1 MNIAICDDEIFETE
15 HLERL
20 INDYALQRD
29 YDLHCR
35 RFTSGAELLLQE
47 EKFDLYFLDYKMGE
61 MNGVE
66 LAQSLKEKFHRS
78 VTVCFL
84 TNYEAAALEVINNRV
99 YADGFLKKPVDPV
112 LLYDKLEQFY
122 RASFS
127 GRLELKKGKGYQT
140 VYTQDVLYIEADGK
154 RSIFHFDDHAE
165 SYNYLLTKLES
176 DVLHNVCFY
185 RIHRSFIVNLQYVA
199 RYDSKHVTLID
210 GTILPL
216 KTRNFRDVYRDFLFQ
231 SNS

>member
-66 LAQSLKEKFHRS
+66 LAQALKEKFHRS

-140 VYTQDVLYIEADGK
+140 VYTQDVLYIEANGK

-165 SYNYLLTKLES
+165 SYNYLLTKLET

>member
-15 HLERL
+15 HLEQL
-20 INDYALQRD
+20 INTYAQQRD

-35 RFTSGAELLLQE
+35 RFTSGAALLGQE

-99 YADGFLKKPVDPV
+99 YADGFLKKPVEPK

-140 VYTQDVLYIEADGK
+140 VYTQEVMYIEADGK
-154 RSIFHFDDHAE
+154 RSTFHFADRTE
-165 SYNYLLTKLES
+165 NYNYLLTKLES
-176 DVLHNVCFY
+176 EVLHNVCFY
-185 RIHRSFIVNLQYVA
+185 RIHRSFIVNLQYVL
-199 RYDSKHVTLID
+199 RYDSKTVTLTD
-210 GTILPL
+210 GTVLPL

>member
-15 HLERL
+15 HLEQL
-20 INDYALQRD
+20 INTYAQQRD

-35 RFTSGAELLLQE
+35 RFTSGAALLGQE

-99 YADGFLKKPVDPV
+99 YADGFLKKPVEPK

-140 VYTQDVLYIEADGK
+140 VYAQDVLYIEADGK
-154 RSIFHFDDHAE
+154 RSTFHFADHTE

-176 DVLHNVCFY
+176 EVLHNVCFY
-185 RIHRSFIVNLQYVA
+185 RIHRSFIVNLQYVL
-199 RYDSKHVTLID
+199 RYDSKTVTLTD
-210 GTILPL
+210 GTVLPL

>member
-15 HLERL
+15 HLEQL
-20 INDYALQRD
+20 INTYAQQRD

-35 RFTSGAELLLQE
+35 RFTSGAALLAQE

-66 LAQSLKEKFHRS
+66 LAQALKEKFHRS

-99 YADGFLKKPVDPV
+99 YADGFLKKPVEPK

-140 VYTQDVLYIEADGK
+140 VYTRDVLYIEADGK
-154 RSIFHFDDHAE
+154 RSTFHFADRTE
-165 SYNYLLTKLES
+165 NYNYQLTKLES
-176 DVLHNVCFY
+176 EVLHNVCFY
-185 RIHRSFIVNLQYVA
+185 RIHRSFIVNLQYVL
-199 RYDSKHVTLID
+199 RYDSKTVTLTD
-210 GTILPL
+210 GTVLPL

>member
-99 YADGFLKKPVDPV
+99 YADSFLKKPVDPV

-165 SYNYLLTKLES
+165 SYNYLLTKLET

>member
-15 HLERL
+15 HLEQL
-20 INDYALQRD
+20 INTYALQRD

-35 RFTSGAELLLQE
+35 RFTSGAELLTQE
-47 EKFDLYFLDYKMGE
+47 EKFDLYFLDYKMGA

-66 LAQSLKEKFHRS
+66 LAQALKEKFHRS

-165 SYNYLLTKLES
+165 SYNYLLTKLET

>member
-66 LAQSLKEKFHRS
+66 LAQALKEKFHRS

-165 SYNYLLTKLES
+165 SYNYLLTKLET

>member
-1 MNIAICDDEIFETE
+1 MNIAICDDEVLETE
-15 HLERL
+15 TLGAL
-20 INDYALQRD
+20 IETFAQQRD
-29 YDLHCR
+29 FDLHCR
-35 RFTSGAELLLQE
+35 KFHSGTELLLRE
-47 EKFDLYFLDYKMGE
+47 EKFDLYFLDYKMGD

-66 LAQSLKEKFHRS
+66 LAQALKEKFHRS

-99 YADGFLKKPVDPV
+99 YADGFLKKPVEPK

-154 RSIFHFDDHAE
+154 RSTFHFVDHTE
-165 SYNYLLTKLES
+165 SFNYLLTKLES

-185 RIHRSFIVNLQYVA
+185 RIHRSFIVNLQYVL
-199 RYDSKHVTLID
+199 RYDSKHVTLTD

-231 SNS
+231 SGS

>member
-15 HLERL
+15 HLEQL

-47 EKFDLYFLDYKMGE
+47 EKFDLYFLDYKMGD

-66 LAQSLKEKFHRS
+66 LAQALKEKFHRS

-99 YADGFLKKPVDPV
+99 YADGFLKKPVEQV

-127 GRLELKKGKGYQT
+127 GRLELKKGKGFQT

-154 RSIFHFDDHAE
+154 RSTFHFSDHTE
-165 SYNYLLTKLES
+165 SYNYLLTTLES

-185 RIHRSFIVNLQYVA
+185 RIHRSFIVNLQYVL
-199 RYDSKHVTLID
+199 RYDSKHVTLTD
-210 GTILPL
+210 GTVLPL

>member
-1 MNIAICDDEIFETE
+1 
-15 HLERL
+15 
-20 INDYALQRD
+20 
-29 YDLHCR
+29 
-35 RFTSGAELLLQE
+35 
-47 EKFDLYFLDYKMGE
+47 MGE

-99 YADGFLKKPVDPV
+99 YADGFLKKPVEPK

-140 VYTQDVLYIEADGK
+140 VYTRDVLYIEADGK
-154 RSIFHFDDHAE
+154 RSTFHFADRTE
-165 SYNYLLTKLES
+165 NYNYLLTKLES
-176 DVLHNVCFY
+176 EVLHNVCFY
-185 RIHRSFIVNLQYVA
+185 RIHRSFIVNLQYVL
-199 RYDSKHVTLID
+199 RYDSKTVTLTD
-210 GTILPL
+210 GTVLPL

>member
-15 HLERL
+15 HLEQL
-20 INDYALQRD
+20 INTYAQQRD

-35 RFTSGAELLLQE
+35 RFTSGAALLAQE

-66 LAQSLKEKFHRS
+66 LAQALKEKFHRS

-99 YADGFLKKPVDPV
+99 YADGFLKKPVEPK

-154 RSIFHFDDHAE
+154 RSIFHFADHTE
-165 SYNYLLTKLES
+165 NYNYLLTKLES
-176 DVLHNVCFY
+176 EVLHNVCFY
-185 RIHRSFIVNLQYVA
+185 RIHRSFIVNLQYVL
-199 RYDSKHVTLID
+199 RYDSKTVTLTD
-210 GTILPL
+210 GTVLPL

-231 SNS
+231 SNG

>member
-165 SYNYLLTKLES
+165 SYNYLLTKLET

>member
-15 HLERL
+15 HRERL

-99 YADGFLKKPVDPV
+99 YADGFLKKPVEAS
-112 LLYDKLEQFY
+112 LLEEKLDQFY
-122 RASFS
+122 SLSFFH
-127 GRLELKKGKGYQT
+127 RFELRRGSNYQT
-140 VYTQDVLYIEADGK
+140 VYAQDILYAEADDK
-154 RSIFHFDDHAE
+154 RVKLHLFDRVE
-165 SYNYLLTKLES
+165 SFNYLLRDIEKILQSGGT
-176 DVLHNVCFY
+176 FY
-185 RIHRSFIVNLQYVA
+185 RISRSFLVNMQYVD
-199 RYDSKHVTLID
+199 RYDAKSVTMKN
-210 GTILPL
+210 GEVLPL
-216 KTRNFRDVYRDFLFQ
+216 KSKNFQQAYHDYMFLL
-231 SNS
+231 NG